1 MNFEKTLI
9 YSYENVEH
17 VENNHHMCEE
27 KYRIGKKKNV
37 LNNKHKSQNF
47 LNRSEYLLR
56 IKFKYLNTNRMFFI
70 LYN

>member
-27 KYRIGKKKNV
+27 KYRIGKKK
-37 LNNKHKSQNF
+37 K
-47 LNRSEYLLR
+47 R
-56 IKFKYLNTNRMFFI
+56 IK
-70 LYN
+70 